1 MALRL
6 AGYKEAVADIMVPK
20 KEGVEVRAEN
30 VDEKP
35 SQERTETTK
44 TETVSKETAPE
55 PKEESQTANPTMAR
69 TSGDPA
75 SGQDLE
81 RSSRTE
87 RKVISSTDPKDKP
100 SVRKKLKECKEIADE
115 QNAGKTLAKTVK
127 KLAPKHT
134 PDPR

>member
-1 MALRL
+1 
-6 AGYKEAVADIMVPK
+6 
-20 KEGVEVRAEN
+20 
-30 VDEKP
+30 
-35 SQERTETTK
+35 
-44 TETVSKETAPE
+44 
-55 PKEESQTANPTMAR
+55 MAR

-81 RSSRTE
+81 RNSRTE

-115 QNAGKTLAKTVK
+115 QNAGKTLAKTVQ